1 MSELC
6 IYECREYNGKLTKN
20 KTENRKQKTENR
32 QYYPHCYI
40 YKGFKG
46 TSVNRVFNS
55 FIKESVEINST
66 VSLRNHFL

>member
-20 KTENRKQKTENR
+20 KTENR